1 MAPDKKKR
9 EDKAYD
15 FHFKLEEA
23 APGAASGDALTDLV
37 RSQLRTL
44 LDVIALTKDGKDL
57 EADGF
62 RFLES
67 GSPVHKIFE

>member
-1 MAPDKKKR
+1 MARNKKNA
-9 EDKAYD
+9 EDKDYIY
-15 FHFKLEEA
+15 HFRLEQ
-23 APGAASGDALTDLV
+23 PPSGKKTGDALTDLV
-37 RSQLRTL
+37 RFQLQSL
-44 LDVIALTKDGKDL
+44 LDVIVLTKGGIDL

>member
-1 MAPDKKKR
+1 MAPDQDKR
-9 EDKAYD
+9 EDNGYD

-23 APGAASGDALTDLV
+23 ASGKESGDALTDLV

-67 GSPVHKIFE
+67 GSPVHRIFE